1 MEITTEK
8 KKGVRLKR
16 SFCLKAKAS
25 QKRLETIKTMHD
37 IIIIEREVRKMLV
50 TVTGL
55 QKVTKVIEIENGK
68 KLEGNTNFYEIEK
81 YLYEVSPEVR
91 EFYEILAINLTQR
104 NKKS

>member
-1 MEITTEK
+1 
-8 KKGVRLKR
+8 
-16 SFCLKAKAS
+16 
-25 QKRLETIKTMHD
+25 
-37 IIIIEREVRKMLV
+37 MLV

-91 EFYEILAINLTQR
+91 EFYEVLAIGYTSPNTEE
-104 NKKS
+104 